1 MPLPFIVSLNMPPSL
16 PQSSSVLPPLSLYIH
31 VPWCV
36 RKCPYCDFNSH
47 TTDGGEAIPE
57 ALYLNALLSD
67 LATELATVSGRT
79 LHSIF
84 FGGGTPSL
92 MSAAGIGEILTF
104 VKANIA
110 CESNMEVTLEA
121 NPGTF
126 EQAKF
131 AGFLEQG
138 VNRLSIGVQSF
149 DDQCLKALG
158 RIHSAGQAKL
168 AISKAQSLGFKRI
181 NLDLMHGLP
190 GQNLKQGLADLDQAL
205 DFGTDHLSWYQLTIE
220 PNTEFH
226 SRPPNLPNEDILAE
240 IQDQGQLLIEA
251 AGLSQYEVSAYAK
264 RGSQAQHNVNYWN
277 FGDYIGA
284 GAGAH
289 GKISAWHDEAMIIQR
304 RVKLRQ
310 PKVYMAAISA
320 LSSSHYV
327 APEEIKLE
335 FFMNILRLQNGV
347 PAANYLAHT
356 GQSLAHA
363 EPAIAAARKAGL
375 MQPDRLQASPLGWR
389 FLNDLLRYFE

>member
-1 MPLPFIVSLNMPPSL
+1 MPLPFNSPPLL
-16 PQSSSVLPPLSLYIH
+16 PQSSSSLPPLSLYIH
-31 VPWCV
+31 IPWCV

-47 TTDGGEAIPE
+47 ATDGGEAIPE
-57 ALYLNALLSD
+57 ALYIDALLRD
-67 LATELATVSGRT
+67 LSTELAMVSGRA

-84 FGGGTPSL
+84 IGGGTPSL

-149 DDQCLKALG
+149 DDQCLQALG

-168 AISKAQSLGFKRI
+168 AISKAQSLGFKHI

-190 GQNLKQGLADLDQAL
+190 GQNLKQGIADLNQAL

-251 AGLSQYEVSAYAK
+251 ADLSQYEVSAYAK

-289 GKISAWHDEAMIIQR
+289 GKVSDWHDEIMIIQR
-304 RVKLRQ
+304 RVKMRQ
-310 PKVYMAAISA
+310 PKAYMAAISA
-320 LSSSHYV
+320 LGSSHYV

-363 EPAIAAARKAGL
+363 EPAIAAARKVGL

>member
-1 MPLPFIVSLNMPPSL
+1 MPLPLILPLNMPPSL
-16 PQSSSVLPPLSLYIH
+16 PQSSSLLPPLSLYIH

-57 ALYLNALLSD
+57 ALYINALLSD

-84 FGGGTPSL
+84 IGGGTPSL

-110 CESNMEVTLEA
+110 CKSNMEVTLEA

-277 FGDYIGA
+277 FGDYIGC
-284 GAGAH
+284 
-289 GKISAWHDEAMIIQR
+289 
-304 RVKLRQ
+304 LL
-310 PKVYMAAISA
+310 Y
-320 LSSSHYV
+320 
-327 APEEIKLE
+327 
-335 FFMNILRLQNGV
+335 
-347 PAANYLAHT
+347 T
-356 GQSLAHA
+356 
-363 EPAIAAARKAGL
+363 
-375 MQPDRLQASPLGWR
+375 SPSPR
-389 FLNDLLRYFE
+389 DS

>member
-1 MPLPFIVSLNMPPSL
+1 MLTPIKGQPT
-16 PQSSSVLPPLSLYIH
+16 PPLSLYIH
-31 VPWCV
+31 IPWCV

-47 TTDGGEAIPE
+47 ATEGGQTIPE
-57 ALYLNALLSD
+57 ANYIKALLAD
-67 LATELATVSGRT
+67 LSSELAAVNGRI

-84 FGGGTPSL
+84 IGGGTPSL
-92 MSAAGIGEILTF
+92 MSAAGIGEILRF
-104 VKANIA
+104 VKSNIS
-110 CESNMEVTLEA
+110 CEKNMEVTLEA

-149 DDQCLKALG
+149 DDACLQSLG

-168 AISKAQSLGFKRI
+168 AISKAQSLGFNRI

-190 GQNLKQGLADLDQAL
+190 GQSLEQGLADLHQAL
-205 DFGTDHLSWYQLTIE
+205 EFATDHLSWYQLTIE

-226 SRPPNLPNEDILAE
+226 SRPPQLPDEDILVD
-240 IQDQGQLLIEA
+240 IQDQGQVLIEA
-251 AGLSQYEVSAYAK
+251 AGLSQYEISAYAK
-264 RGSQAQHNVNYWN
+264 PGSQARHNLNYWN
-277 FGDYIGA
+277 FGDYLGV

-289 GKISAWHDEAMIIQR
+289 GKVSAWNNGAMVIER

-310 PKVYMAAISA
+310 PKAYMAAITPLA
-320 LSSSHYV
+320 SSHWV
-327 APEEIKLE
+327 TPEELKLE
-335 FFMNILRLQNGV
+335 FFMNVLRLQKG
-347 PAANYLAHT
+347 ADSASYLINT
-356 GQSLAHA
+356 GQSLAQVEA
-363 EPAIAAARKAGL
+363 AVAAARAAGL
-375 MQPDRLQASPLGWR
+375 MMQNRLQASPLGWR